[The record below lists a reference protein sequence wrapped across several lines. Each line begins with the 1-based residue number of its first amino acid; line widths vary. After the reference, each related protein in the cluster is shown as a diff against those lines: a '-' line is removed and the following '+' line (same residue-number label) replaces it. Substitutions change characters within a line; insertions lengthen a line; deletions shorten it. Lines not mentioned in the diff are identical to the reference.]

1 MKEFDEE
8 IGAWC
13 SSRNI
18 SYTRYCYDLT
28 FSGTRYAIKES
39 RVFSE
44 VRSMLLFNGLD
55 LNQKKIV
62 FSSSARQQRVTGVVV
77 NEKPSLS
84 RQQRR
89 QIRQE
94 VYYAAKH
101 GVKSSLRRRK
111 IRLSPEE
118 YLRSLMGRISFA
130 LQLQPEN
137 REMQE
142 NFLRVKELMLQLP
155 IN

>member
-1 MKEFDEE
+1 MVQQPEHLLHKILRRPGFLRHK
-8 IGAWC
+8 IC
-13 SSRNI
+13 Q
-18 SYTRYCYDLT
+18 
-28 FSGTRYAIKES
+28 KES
-39 RVFSE
+39 RVFRK
-44 VRSMLLFNGLD
+44 VRSMLIFKGFD

-62 FSSSARQQRVTGVVV
+62 FAISARQQH
-77 NEKPSLS
+77 
-84 RQQRR
+84 R

-94 VYYAAKH
+94 VYYTAKH

-142 NFLRVKELMLQLP
+142 NFLRIKELMLQLP

>member
-1 MKEFDEE
+1 MVQQPEHLLHKILRRPDFLRHK
-8 IGAWC
+8 IC
-13 SSRNI
+13 Q
-18 SYTRYCYDLT
+18 
-28 FSGTRYAIKES
+28 KES
-39 RVFSE
+39 RVFRK
-44 VRSMLLFNGLD
+44 VRSMLIFKGFD
-55 LNQKKIV
+55 LNQKKFV
-62 FSSSARQQRVTGVVV
+62 FASSARQQRVTGVVV

-101 GVKSSLRRRK
+101 GVNSSLRRRK

-118 YLRSLMGRISFA
+118 YLRSLMGHISFA